1 MKIVFVT
8 DTMHPGGS
16 ERVISVLSNEMS
28 RQGLDVQII
37 CLRGLKSFYDLDNGI
52 KLVCAEAVKTN
63 TSIIKKVLWLRK
75 YINKENPDFVIPFM
89 TPVFCLT
96 LFSLLFTNNRI
107 ICSERIDPTKT
118 SPIRKLMRSILLPST
133 TWLVVQTQQIKTY
146 YRKSIQKKCSVIYNP
161 VNESFF
167 EVFDSERKKRFIS
180 VGRLAAQ
187 KNQKLMLD
195 AFNVVHQKHPEFSL
209 SIYGEG
215 ELKDE
220 LHAYIREND
229 MSDFAILEGT
239 TNNISKEMQSS
250 YAFCL
255 SSDFEGMSN
264 AIIEAVCAG
273 LPIVTTDVSG
283 AQELIGGNNGG
294 IITPVGNTEKFAD
307 AMLEIIENPERSNIM
322 REININKREMFK
334 TSSIVDEWLSLLNEL
349 YSKS

>member
-1 MKIVFVT
+1 MKVIFVT

-28 RQGLDVQII
+28 KRGLDIQVV
-37 CLRGLKSFYDLDNGI
+37 CLRGLTSFYDLDNGI

-63 TSIIKKVLWLRK
+63 TSVFKKVLWLRK
-75 YINKENPDFVIPFM
+75 YINNENPDFVIPFM

-96 LFSLLFTNNRI
+96 LFSLLFTSHKI

-146 YRKSIQKKCSVIYNP
+146 YRQSIQKKCSVIYNP
-161 VNESFF
+161 VNDAFF
-167 EVFDSERKKRFIS
+167 ELYNSERKKRFIS

-195 AFNVVHQKHPEFSL
+195 AFKTVHQKHPDFSL
-209 SIYGEG
+209 SIFGAG

-220 LHAYIREND
+220 LQTYIDKNGMREY
-229 MSDFAILEGT
+229 AVLEGT
-239 TNNISKEMQSS
+239 STNISKEMQSS

>member
-1 MKIVFVT
+1 MKVVFVT

-37 CLRGLKSFYDLDNGI
+37 CLRGFNSFYELDNEI
-52 KLVCAEAVKTN
+52 KLVCVEAAKTN

-75 YINKENPDFVIPFM
+75 YLNRENPDFVIPFM

-96 LFSLLFTNNRI
+96 LFSLLFTSHKI

-118 SPIRKLMRSILLPST
+118 SPVRKLMRSILLPFTS
-133 TWLVVQTQQIKTY
+133 WLVVQTQQIKTY
-146 YRKSIQKKCSVIYNP
+146 YRQSIQKKCSVIYNP
-161 VNESFF
+161 VNDAFF
-167 EVFDSERKKRFIS
+167 ELYNSERKKRFIS

-195 AFNVVHQKHPEFSL
+195 AFKTVHQKHPDFSL
-209 SIYGEG
+209 SIFGEG

-220 LHAYIREND
+220 LQAYICENG
-229 MSDFAILEGT
+229 MNEYAILEGT

-273 LPIVTTDVSG
+273 LPIVTTNVSG

-307 AMLEIIENPERSNIM
+307 AMLKIIEDTEGANNM
-322 REININKREMFK
+322 REININKRDMFR
-334 TSSIVDEWLSLLNEL
+334 TSSIVDQWLYLLNEL
-349 YSKS
+349 STKS